1 MRVRLLAVRCDELV
15 RFPQNQMS
23 EPTNSQIE
31 SAYRECASLTR
42 AASSNFYVASLSL
55 PKELRRAIYA
65 TYAFCRLCDDI
76 VDEPDPGR
84 DPSIELDKVELALS
98 EPRDGEYA
106 INPIFTALPHAI
118 DQFDLDTQYFVDVID
133 GCRMDIGTDRYETFD
148 DLRVYCRRVASAVGI
163 ICISIFG
170 NRSPEAIRYADDLG
184 IAFQLTNILRDIQE
198 DYNNGRVYLPQEDLQ
213 RFGVSE
219 AEFAG
224 ETPSDNFREMMR
236 FQLDRARGYYESG
249 ELVIPMATRGR
260 QCLELMSGFYSRIL
274 AKIEACDADVL
285 SQRVSLSTSD
295 KLSITA
301 GVGWR
306 WAMRS
311 VNR

>member
-1 MRVRLLAVRCDELV
+1 
-15 RFPQNQMS
+15 MS
-23 EPTNSQIE
+23 QPTDSQIE
-31 SAYRECASLTR
+31 SAYRQCASLTR
-42 AASSNFYVASLSL
+42 AASSNFYIAFLSL

-76 VDEPDPGR
+76 VDEPETGR
-84 DPSIELDKVELALS
+84 DPSIELDKVELSLS
-98 EPRDGEYA
+98 GPYLGEYA
-106 INPIFTALPHAI
+106 TNPIFTALPHAI
-118 DQFDLDTQYFVDVID
+118 DQFDLDTKYFIDVID

-148 DLRVYCRRVASAVGI
+148 DLRIYCRRVASAVGI

-170 NRSPEAIRYADDLG
+170 NRSPEAVRYADDLG

-198 DYNNGRVYLPQEDLQ
+198 DYQNGRVYLPQQDLK

-219 AEFAG
+219 AELAG
-224 ETPSDNFREMMR
+224 ETPSDSFREMMR
-236 FQLDRARGYYESG
+236 FQLNRARRYYESG
-249 ELVIPMATRGR
+249 ERVIPMATRGR
-260 QCLELMSGFYSRIL
+260 QCLDLMCGFYSRIL

-285 SQRVSLSTSD
+285 SQRVNLSTSE

-306 WAMRS
+306 WAIRS
-311 VNR
+311 VIR